1 MDLARPNEIEAAIAQ
16 AEAWHGGIDVLVNNA
31 GIGYAAAIEEG
42 EDKNVRAVFETNV
55 FGLINIIRAALPAMR
70 GRGRGTIVNIS
81 STNGV
86 VSMPGLGFYSASKHA
101 VEAITDALRGEVAP
115 LGLKVL
121 TVEPG
126 GFRTGIAG
134 RNLRSRRIAAY
145 DQTAHQI
152 MDFLRV
158 DNQDAY
164 AKGDPDRMAKILVDL
179 VGTGDMP
186 SRLILG
192 ADSFGAITGEL
203 AARKAEYEKWKDTSF
218 APISNDHLNAAR
230 TGRPRA
236 VGAAS
241 PKACAATSFG
251 QCRRW
256 FAGSTVN
263 KLIRVITEL
272 VVESARGELRPDIYP
287 GL

>member
-1 MDLARPNEIEAAIAQ
+1 VWRARRDPVVASGTLPPRIQTPSCPCRWIFARPNEIEAAIAQ

-134 RNLRSRRIAAY
+134 VICGVVGLLPMIRPHTRSWTFSASIISTLTRR
-145 DQTAHQI
+145 
-152 MDFLRV
+152 
-158 DNQDAY
+158 
-164 AKGDPDRMAKILVDL
+164 
-179 VGTGDMP
+179 
-186 SRLILG
+186 
-192 ADSFGAITGEL
+192 AI
-203 AARKAEYEKWKDTSF
+203 
-218 APISNDHLNAAR
+218 R
-230 TGRPRA
+230 TGW
-236 VGAAS
+236 
-241 PKACAATSFG
+241 
-251 QCRRW
+251 RR
-256 FAGSTVN
+256 S
-263 KLIRVITEL
+263 
-272 VVESARGELRPDIYP
+272 S
-287 GL
+287 